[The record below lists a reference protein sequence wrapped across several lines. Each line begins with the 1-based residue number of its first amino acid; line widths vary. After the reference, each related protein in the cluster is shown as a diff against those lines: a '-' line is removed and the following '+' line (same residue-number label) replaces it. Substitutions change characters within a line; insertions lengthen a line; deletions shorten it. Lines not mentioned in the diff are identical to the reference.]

1 MRILIHYFLAQLRI
15 MAVTLPLLSGASAAY
30 ADEGRA
36 VLIVANANAEP
47 FTQIIAGFKNDLAN
61 HAKFVEVFSP
71 TASSVTAAI
80 AQNKPALI
88 FAVGEDATKL
98 AQQQN
103 NVPIISTLVLSERL
117 FKPDSNTGV
126 SLTYS
131 LATQV
136 QWLKKFLPEQSNIGV
151 LFNSQE
157 NAETVQSL
165 KRIIEQAGLKLKA
178 IPVETPRQL
187 PDALDQLSSNVEV
200 LLAIPDSVALSS
212 ATVKE
217 VMLATFRSRTPLV
230 GLSENWV
237 KSGALYAL
245 TWDYQDLGQQC
256 AAQAQKILSGQTV
269 KSIPPET
276 PRKITYAI
284 NTKIAEHMNIA
295 IPDGLLKKAKTT
307 FN

>member
-15 MAVTLPLLSGASAAY
+15 MVVTLPLLSGASTAY

-47 FTQIIAGFKNDLAN
+47 FTQIIASFKNELAN
-61 HAKFVEVFSP
+61 HAKFVELFSP

-80 AQNKPALI
+80 TQNKPALI

-98 AQQQN
+98 AQQQSS
-103 NVPIISTLVLSERL
+103 VPIVSTLVLSERV

-256 AAQAQKILSGQTV
+256 AGQAQKILSGQTV
-269 KSIPPET
+269 KSIPPEA

-295 IPDGLLKKAKTT
+295 IPDALLKKAKTT

>member
-15 MAVTLPLLSGASAAY
+15 MAVTLPLLSSASTAY

-103 NVPIISTLVLSERL
+103 NVPIISTLVLNERL

>member
-36 VLIVANANAEP
+36 VLIIANANAEP

-217 VMLATFRSRTPLV
+217 VMLATFRSRTPLI

-284 NTKIAEHMNIA
+284 NTKIAEHMNIT